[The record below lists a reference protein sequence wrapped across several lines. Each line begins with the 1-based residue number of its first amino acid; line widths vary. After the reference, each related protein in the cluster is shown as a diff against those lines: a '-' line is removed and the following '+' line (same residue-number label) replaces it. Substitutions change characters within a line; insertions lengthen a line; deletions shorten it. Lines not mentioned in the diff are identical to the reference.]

1 MMRVNLAII
10 YLSSAIGVT
19 LFCANTFALPSDAKA
34 TMYISAET
42 AQVDKLTGDSVYIGN
57 VTVDRGTTHVTA
69 DKLTVKTVNGKAVLL
84 TAYGNPNKLAHYQ
97 TKTDINKP
105 VLDAYALVLK
115 YYPPQHVME
124 LIGKAHVTQGNNQV
138 DGPHLQYDVKN
149 RVLVAIKDNSQTSEK
164 TTFIIDP
171 NEMKGSGGSQP

>member
-1 MMRVNLAII
+1 MRIKLAII
-10 YLSSAIGVT
+10 SLSSVLGAS
-19 LFCANTFALPSDAKA
+19 LFAVHSFALPSDAQAK
-34 TMYISAET
+34 MYISAQS
-42 AQVDKLTGDSVYIGN
+42 AQVDKLTGDSVYIGD
-57 VTVDRGTTHVTA
+57 VTIDRGTTHVTC
-69 DKLTVKTVNGKAVLL
+69 DKLTVKSVNGKAVLL

-124 LIGKAHVTQGNNQV
+124 LIGQGHVTQGNNQIN
-138 DGPHLQYDVKN
+138 GPHLQYDVKN
-149 RVLVAIKDNSQTSEK
+149 KMLVALKDDTQASGK

-171 NEMKGSGGSQP
+171 DEVKGSGGNQS